1 MDASPLPGKIRQ
13 KADLRVVVNIDS
25 FLNQRLAGV
34 FSIAEIELTHEPLV
48 DALGRE
54 AVAQTRVLGRKLR
67 LVIRSDLPDREL
79 SVTLYHEI
87 LEAATVSSANPPESV
102 SELNEAGFEAAARRA
117 HQTWGE
123 ASVEDLNRMLQF
135 YGFRGQ

>member
-13 KADLRVVVNIDS
+13 RADLRLVINTDS

-34 FSIAEIELTHEPLV
+34 FSIAAIELTHEPLV

-54 AVAQTRVLGRKLR
+54 AAAQTRILGRELR
-67 LVIRSDLPDREL
+67 LVIRSGLPDVEL
-79 SVTLYHEI
+79 SITLYHEI
-87 LEAATVSSANPPESV
+87 LEAVTVATSQPPESV
-102 SELNEAGFEAAARRA
+102 LDVNEGGFEAAARRA

-123 ASVEDLNRMLQF
+123 VSVEKLNRMLHF